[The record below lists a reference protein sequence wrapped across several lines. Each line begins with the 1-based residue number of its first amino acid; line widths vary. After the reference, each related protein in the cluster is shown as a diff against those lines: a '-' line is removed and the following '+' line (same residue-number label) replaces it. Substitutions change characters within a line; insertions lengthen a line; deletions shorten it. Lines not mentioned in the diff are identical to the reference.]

1 MMTPAAVAMMIA
13 LGGVDPSGR
22 GSASITGRTTV
33 HPAPTPPRSSSAEIP
48 HGKELVMNC
57 HPGEHGTLEGG
68 PLLMDR
74 PEDAPAFM
82 PWPSTTVES
91 NGPVSNRV
99 DIVFVGDGFQ
109 AAQLPSWAS
118 VVAERWATMASREPI
133 VSYRRY
139 FNAHRVDVESVD
151 GGVDNDPT
159 QGIARN
165 TALDMAFWCGGTE
178 RLLCVSTSKAAAA
191 AANAPQWDQ
200 IVAVANSSKYGG
212 AGYPASE
219 ISTFSAFNAQSLQ
232 VALHEL
238 GHSFGDLADE
248 YDYGASSS
256 TYTGPEPSSVNLTTL
271 TEAQMQAAASKWVAW
286 LGISLPTVGVHGSFE
301 GGGYYAFGMRR
312 PTVNSLMRTLNQPFN
327 GPGLE
332 QMIVVLHRQ
341 TKMIDSAVPAAG
353 SAVTRGATVSA
364 ATVEPSLHSLT
375 KQWFLGDVPIPGQS
389 GASIAT
395 RDLPVG
401 ASGRQLRLRIVDET
415 SKVRNAAL
423 RAQWLT
429 EEYAWTLVRDACP
442 GDLDGD
448 GRVSGVDL
456 GALLGSW
463 GSAGLGAG
471 RADIDGDGT
480 VAGSDLGI
488 LVGGW
493 GACQP

>member
-1 MMTPAAVAMMIA
+1 MSVA
-13 LGGVDPSGR
+13 LGGADHAGHRAATAAGQPATQPEDTAPR
-22 GSASITGRTTV
+22 RSAS
-33 HPAPTPPRSSSAEIP
+33 EIP
-48 HGKELVMNC
+48 PGKELVMNC
-57 HPGEHGTLEGG
+57 HPGESGTLEGG
-68 PLLMDR
+68 PLLADR
-74 PEDAPAFM
+74 PEDAPALM
-82 PWPSTTVES
+82 PWPSAAVES

-109 AAQLPSWAS
+109 AAQMQWWAS

-139 FNAHRVDVESVD
+139 FNAHRVDVESFD
-151 GGVDNDPT
+151 AGVDNDPS
-159 QGIARN
+159 QGIARS
-165 TALDMAFWCGGTE
+165 TALDMGFWCGGTE
-178 RLLCVSTSKAAAA
+178 RLLCVNTSKAAAA

-212 AGYPASE
+212 AGYPANE
-219 ISTFSAFNAQSLQ
+219 ISTFSGFNVQSLE
-232 VALHEL
+232 VALHEF

-248 YDYGASSS
+248 YDYGAGSS
-256 TYTGPEPSSVNLTTL
+256 TYTGPEPSSINLTTL

-301 GGGYYAFGMRR
+301 GGGYYPLGMRR
-312 PTVNSLMRTLNQPFN
+312 PTLNSLMRTLNQPFN

-341 TKMIDSAVPAAG
+341 TKMLDSAVPAAG

-375 KQWFLGDVPIPGQS
+375 KQWFLGDLPIPGQS

-401 ASGRQLRLRIVDET
+401 ASGRQLRLRLVDET

-442 GDLDGD
+442 ADIDGD
-448 GRVSGVDL
+448 GRVSGIDL
-456 GALLGSW
+456 GALLGRW
-463 GSAGLGAG
+463 GLVGVGAG

-488 LVGGW
+488 LVSAW
-493 GACQP
+493 GACPP